1 MPLNQNEIQVLRKHL
16 IESLSGEKAHITFDK
31 VVEAFPLDAINKRLD
46 GIPHSPYNLL
56 AHMYL
61 AQKDIID
68 FIKNPN
74 YREMKWPE
82 DYWPGTEANK
92 ETWNQTIESLIADR
106 KELIQMIEDD
116 SIDLFAPIAHAP
128 GYTIFR
134 EIIIMANHHSYHT
147 GQLLH
152 LKRLFTV

>member
-1 MPLNQNEIQVLRKHL
+1 MH
-16 IESLSGEKAHITFDK
+16 
-31 VVEAFPLDAINKRLD
+31 
-46 GIPHSPYNLL
+46 
-56 AHMYL
+56 L
-61 AQKDIID
+61 AQRDIID

-74 YREMKWPE
+74 YREMKWPD
-82 DYWPGTEANK
+82 DYWPTAEADTK
-92 ETWNQTIESLIADR
+92 TWHQTIESFIADR
-106 KELIQMIEDD
+106 KELILLIEDH

-152 LKRLFTV
+152 LKRLLVV